1 MNRLAEILKEKITKR
16 YKLVKNDIIYTDQYS
31 EVYKQFTLVLGK
43 DFKIKSFNHHQE
55 IKKEKNPEYGA
66 MIESISLGIPLPP
79 VIKEDSEMYIS
90 LEDCV
95 TAWLVFLYN
104 HTENK
109 SDVALIYLNS
119 MMINHKKK
127 VVLDNLISI
136 AGLGTDPILWNALVL
151 RNELYYSSLIYA
163 IEVYADIYN
172 NINDRLANTV
182 RNNIAKILSDA
193 SIKRYNMYSIEKA
206 LVVSRILTEDDSLIK
221 AYLLENAK
229 LRIMGIDAEL
239 LPEDK
244 TEEQAIE
251 DELKYSLKMN
261 IGSLQKELDKFD
273 IDIKYLEEEV
283 YNDYYA
289 QCNNDNE

>member
-1 MNRLAEILKEKITKR
+1 MNRLAEILKEKIIKR
-16 YKLVKNDIIYTDQYS
+16 YKSVKNDIIYTDQYS
-31 EVYKQFTLVLGK
+31 EVYKQFVFVLGN

-55 IKKEKNPEYGA
+55 IMKSNPEYGA

-79 VIKEDSEMYIS
+79 AIKEDSEMYIS

-104 HTENK
+104 HTETK

-136 AGLGTDPILWNALVL
+136 AGLGTNPILWNSLVL

-172 NINDRLANTV
+172 INDWLANIV

-193 SIKRYNMYSIEKA
+193 SIKKYNMYSIEKA
-206 LVVSRILTEDDSLIK
+206 LVVSRILTEDDSLIR

-229 LRIMGIDAEL
+229 LHIMGIDVEL

-289 QCNNDNE
+289 QCNDNNE